1 MRDDDG
7 VGRLHRRNSKGKEW
21 QKRLKEAAEGGS
33 TEGTAATDAATAAR
47 MLRQLQAWETRPPGP
62 CDKYNSIASRF
73 LTWQTRRRECNLAPG
88 NCVFMGRS
96 LTGWCVPEEE
106 AALYESV
113 MPRRKWSEEE
123 EEEGQGE
130 GEGGE
135 IEDGGEADFF
145 PPNDPEGPMVETE
158 LLQSLVTIIRQEGIE
173 QPVRL
178 LITGSL
184 AEAMTDSLRD
194 GQSGTQE
201 LAKELVMEVLADPNS
216 AAAVQHLLM
225 RPELAA
231 SLRGLVHPLLL
242 LPFTKRE
249 SHRLLKQ
256 QLDWLMVRNP
266 ATEQS
271 LGGLGQLLLRLA
283 STRAAIA
290 SLLSWSLSPSGPLPP
305 LVTDLTSDRLVP
317 LLAPATT
324 GALTGAV
331 HEALEDEYIRELAK
345 DTMKG
350 LLLRVAKMHAA
361 AAAAA
366 AAEARRREDAE
377 SREVAVKREEEEEG
391 EGGHGAET
399 EGGGGRAEDPEGEDA
414 GERGPLKEDERGKEV
429 LDLGRR

>member
-1 MRDDDG
+1 
-7 VGRLHRRNSKGKEW
+7 
-21 QKRLKEAAEGGS
+21 
-33 TEGTAATDAATAAR
+33 
-47 MLRQLQAWETRPPGP
+47 
-62 CDKYNSIASRF
+62 
-73 LTWQTRRRECNLAPG
+73 
-88 NCVFMGRS
+88 
-96 LTGWCVPEEE
+96 
-106 AALYESV
+106 
-113 MPRRKWSEEE
+113 
-123 EEEGQGE
+123 
-130 GEGGE
+130 
-135 IEDGGEADFF
+135 
-145 PPNDPEGPMVETE
+145 
-158 LLQSLVTIIRQEGIE
+158 
-173 QPVRL
+173 
-178 LITGSL
+178 
-184 AEAMTDSLRD
+184 
-194 GQSGTQE
+194 
-201 LAKELVMEVLADPNS
+201 
-216 AAAVQHLLM
+216 
-225 RPELAA
+225 
-231 SLRGLVHPLLL
+231 VHPLLL

-366 AAEARRREDAE
+366 AEARRREDAE

-414 GERGPLKEDERGKEV
+414 GERGPLKGDERGKEV